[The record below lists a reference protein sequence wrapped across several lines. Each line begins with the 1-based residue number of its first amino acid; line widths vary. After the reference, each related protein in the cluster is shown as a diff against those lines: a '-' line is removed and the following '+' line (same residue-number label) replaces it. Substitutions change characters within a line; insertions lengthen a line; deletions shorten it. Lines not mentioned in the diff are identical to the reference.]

1 MPLDGYTYLTSYG
14 WTGKGTGL
22 RKGAIERPVTIAQKR
37 NLAGVGKDRDEA
49 FPFWDHLFTAASK
62 AITIKVGSDD
72 DDDDE
77 ENDNVEDLPRTEPL
91 DIKRTSTGII
101 STRRPAAGTP
111 TSESASGTAT
121 PDLYVGPKL
130 SLIAAAKREAIK
142 RGLYSKFFRGPVLG
156 PDNDPC
162 TCTTTATSA
171 SPASVASSESTPQ
184 PVEKKTKR
192 RRVEGSPET
201 KEERSERKRLK
212 RERKEARRLNKKTKS
227 EAAEPLGH
235 DAVEAEEGEDVN
247 SDRRLRLKPSKKKRK
262 QVRENGSEVERK
274 GLVKE
279 DTIVGMQDTRHVSS
293 SSYENSSIE
302 LNSKKK
308 KGKRKHSS

>member
-14 WTGKGTGL
+14 WSGKGTGL
-22 RKGAIERPVTIAQKR
+22 RNGAIEKPVAIPQKR

-49 FPFWDHLFTAASK
+49 FPFWDHVESYHHQ
-62 AITIKVGSDD
+62 GSQRLTTTTTTKRN
-72 DDDDE
+72 DE
-77 ENDNVEDLPRTEPL
+77 TEPL

-101 STRRPAAGTP
+101 SNRRPAAGTP

-130 SLIAAAKREAIK
+130 SLIAAAKREAVK
-142 RGLYSKFFRGPVLG
+142 RGLYSRFFRGPVLG

-162 TCTTTATSA
+162 TCPTSATSA
-171 SPASVASSESTPQ
+171 SPTSVALSEITPQ

-192 RRVEGSPET
+192 RRPEGGSET
-201 KEERSERKRLK
+201 KEGRRERKRLR
-212 RERKEARRLNKKTKS
+212 RERKEARRLNKETKA
-227 EAAEPLGH
+227 EAVEPLGH
-235 DAVEAEEGEDVN
+235 DIIETQDEN
-247 SDRRLRLKPSKKKRK
+247 SLDRRLRLKPSKKKRK
-262 QVRENGSEVERK
+262 QVRESVPEVEQK
-274 GLVKE
+274 GLVEE
-279 DTIVGMQDTRHVSS
+279 DNNVTMQVDSVRHVSTS
-293 SSYENSSIE
+293 SCENPSIE